1 MNRIIIYDSDHP
13 GAVQNKCFEAS
24 YTSKGSGHGFTV
36 ELAKRA
42 RARGF
47 EIVTADI
54 FFKNE
59 YIKAKIFCITDMHS
73 AKTDQLLRRGVI
85 PVICFSTESPI
96 IARDFYVNIKKL
108 AGRFKYNFQFRGT
121 AERLIDTGTQFSVM
135 HYPVDERVPLSYS
148 NWHDRKM
155 LILVN
160 RNKRIF
166 YNSTES
172 IKDII
177 RSMLSRVKVSLL
189 KMIDPWIRSK
199 EIYKDRVEAIYYFSK
214 RKDFHLYGHG
224 WENRIPGFSRAY
236 HVAASKA
243 FQGSIKS
250 DEKLK
255 VMNQYKFSICFEN
268 CVFPGYVT
276 EKIFDCFLAACIPI
290 YYGAPDI
297 EDFVPANTYIDF
309 RKFNNM
315 QDLEDYLNSFT
326 EFDAKKMLDAA
337 SVFLSS
343 KDFDRH
349 YTPNVVDD
357 MLDKIESN

>member
-1 MNRIIIYDSDHP
+1 MY
-13 GAVQNKCFEAS
+13 
-24 YTSKGSGHGFTV
+24 
-36 ELAKRA
+36 
-42 RARGF
+42 
-47 EIVTADI
+47 
-54 FFKNE
+54 
-59 YIKAKIFCITDMHS
+59 S

-85 PVICFSTESPI
+85 PIICFSTESPI
-96 IARDFYVNIKKL
+96 IARDFYVNIRKL
-108 AGRFKYNFQFRGT
+108 AGRFIYNFQFRGT

-135 HYPVDERVPLSYS
+135 RYTVDERVSLSYL

-166 YNSTES
+166 YNSNGS

-177 RSMLSRVKVSLL
+177 RSILSRVKVSLL

-199 EIYKDRVEAIYYFSK
+199 EIYKDRIEAIYYFSK

-224 WENRIPGFSRAY
+224 WENRIPGFSIAY
-236 HVAASKA
+236 HEATKKA
-243 FQGSIKS
+243 FQGSIKP

-255 VMNQYKFSICFEN
+255 IMNQYKFSICFEN

-297 EDFVPANTYIDF
+297 DDFVPPDTYIDF
-309 RKFNNM
+309 RKFSNM
-315 QDLEDYLNSFT
+315 QELEDYLNTFT
-326 EFDAKKMLDAA
+326 ELDAKKMLDAA

-349 YTPNVVDD
+349 YTPNVVDNF
-357 MLDKIESN
+357 LDKIEKH